1 LRARDCSYL
10 RVQGLSRHALL
21 VGVSSLYGKMRREFV
36 DKLPFMTGVRNRGA
50 SWAKWDLHVH
60 SPSSIVQNYGGDDE
74 ATWSKYLDALEA
86 LPEDI
91 RVIGLNDYWFLEGY
105 KRVRDAKL
113 SGRLQN
119 LDAVFPVLEM
129 RVDQFGG
136 TDSHL
141 TRVNLHVIFDPDLD
155 PEVIQQ
161 QFLNRLHGQFSLTDA
176 TAGAD
181 WKGAVTRDSMIDLG
195 IQIKATVPADELHRF
210 GSDLEEGFN
219 QLNLPL
225 GSILEILESSY
236 LKGKALVGLG
246 KTEWAA
252 IKWNNKAVASK
263 KNIVSSAK
271 FLFTAFEDPSD
282 WPAQVEKLKSQG
294 VNHRLLDCSDA
305 HTWADS
311 LDKDRLGACS
321 TWINTTPTFAG
332 LIHALDEYKERVFV
346 GLEPPGLSRVRKAPE
361 QYIDAIAITSSD
373 PANFNAFNYDLP
385 LNSGFVAIVGNKGQ
399 GKSALL
405 DCIALAGN
413 SSRNAEFAFLNP
425 TRFLSASN
433 KSAKE
438 YSSRVTWRTGNDR
451 VVPLTAK
458 HDSAAPVLVE
468 YLPQKYVEQVC
479 TTDPLSSESHDFEN
493 ELREVLFTHIPEQEK
508 AGETSFDGLIAR
520 KTEAARS
527 NIAKLRSE
535 LRRAANKYADLSDF
549 IAANKPPEI
558 EGRIELKL
566 VDVATADEALVADR
580 SALAL
585 LDASSAENQGIG
597 ALRQESEEVAS
608 RRQGVQ
614 DELARQQL
622 LVGDITRKLGDA
634 DGLLRQARDIQSA
647 AIALNDSAREVLV
660 FDEDA
665 PADELIAMTI
675 NERLLN
681 RWRTAQEQRAAAA
694 RSSIDDLRL
703 QNDDLAARGT
713 ELANSLASVDSTR
726 ELARQRVLQGE
737 ERVRA
742 LTGSTDQ
749 QGSLLHLQGLLK
761 DAEDAPQRLVA
772 CQTTLLDLSHQIHD
786 ALLAELSAVLDLYG
800 PASSFI
806 SSSQVVQNAGLE
818 FKAELEFTP
827 GVQRLGNLLDGRRSP
842 DLGSW
847 IAELPQ
853 RVSAMDWD
861 EMQAEFAI
869 IVNRLGTDRGAESG
883 AARHAGSGLRSGASL
898 PDFMVALL
906 DLTWLEVRFG
916 LIGDGLPLAQLSPG
930 QRGLVLALFYLIVDR
945 RTTPLLLD
953 QPEENLDN
961 ATIASLLVPA
971 IREAAGRRQTI
982 IVTHNANL
990 AVVGDA
996 DQIIHATIIKGV
1008 FDVTSGCISELDVAR
1023 SAIDVLEGTKPAFD
1037 NRRHKYEAFPNL
1049 T

>member
-1 LRARDCSYL
+1 
-10 RVQGLSRHALL
+10 V
-21 VGVSSLYGKMRREFV
+21 FV
-36 DKLPFMTGVRNRGA
+36 DKIASMTGMRNRGA
-50 SWAKWDLHVH
+50 GWSKWDLHVH

-74 ATWSKYLDALEA
+74 ATWSKYIDALEA

-91 RVIGLNDYWFLEGY
+91 RVIGLNDYWFLDGY

-113 SGRLQN
+113 SGRLKN
-119 LDAVFPVLEM
+119 LDAIFPILEM
-129 RVDQFGG
+129 RIDQFGG
-136 TDSHL
+136 TDSKL
-141 TRVNLHVIFDPDLD
+141 TRVNLHVIFDPELD

-161 QFLNRLHGQFSLTDA
+161 QFLNRLHGQFSLSDA
-176 TAGAD
+176 TTGAD

-195 IQIKATVPADELHRF
+195 IQIKASVPADELHRF

-219 QLNLPL
+219 QLNLPF
-225 GSILEILESSY
+225 GSIMEILESSY
-236 LKGKALVGLG
+236 LKGKSLVGLG

-252 IKWNNKAVASK
+252 IKWNNQAVASK
-263 KNIVSSAK
+263 KNIVSNAK
-271 FLFTAFEDPSD
+271 FLFTAFEDSGD
-282 WPAQVEKLKSQG
+282 WPAQVEKLKSLN

-311 LDKDRLGACS
+311 VDKDRLGACS
-321 TWINTTPTFAG
+321 TWMNTTPTFAG
-332 LIHALDEYKERVFV
+332 LIHALDEFGERVFV
-346 GLEPPGLSRVRKAPE
+346 GLEPPALSRVRKAPE
-361 QYIDAIAITSSD
+361 QYIDAVTITSSD
-373 PANFNAFNYDLP
+373 PTNHHAFDYVLP
-385 LNSGFVAIVGNKGQ
+385 LNAGFVAIVGNKGQ

-433 KSAKE
+433 KSAKA
-438 YSSRVTWRTGNDR
+438 YSSKVTWKTGNDR
-451 VVPLTAK
+451 TVLLTAK
-458 HDSAAPVLVE
+458 HDTAAPVLVE
-468 YLPQKYVEQVC
+468 YLPQKYVENVC
-479 TTDPLSSESHDFEN
+479 TTDPLSSESHHFEN

-520 KTEAARS
+520 KTEAARA
-527 NIAKLRSE
+527 NISKLRSE
-535 LRRAANKYADLSDF
+535 LQHVANKYAELSDF
-549 IAANKPPEI
+549 ISTNAPPEI
-558 EGRIELKL
+558 EGRIELKR
-566 VDVATADEALVADR
+566 VDVATAEEALATDR
-580 SALAL
+580 AALAV
-585 LDASSAENQGIG
+585 LDTDSADDQGIG
-597 ALRQESEEVAS
+597 VLRRESEDVAS
-608 RRQGVQ
+608 KTQAAGN
-614 DELARQQL
+614 ELARQQL
-622 LVGDITRKLGDA
+622 LVGDITRNLGDA
-634 DGLLRQARDIQSA
+634 DGLLRQARDIQTA
-647 AIALNDSAREVLV
+647 ADALSLSARELLVL
-660 FDEDA
+660 DGSA
-665 PADELIAMTI
+665 PADDFIAVTL
-675 NERLLN
+675 NESLLH
-681 RWRTAQEQRAAAA
+681 RWRAAQEERAATA
-694 RSSIDDLRL
+694 RASIEDLRL
-703 QNDDLAARGT
+703 QIEDLASRRV

-737 ERVRA
+737 ERVRT
-742 LTGSTDQ
+742 LTGGTDQ
-749 QGSLLHLQGLLK
+749 QGSLLQLQALLK
-761 DAEDAPQRLVA
+761 DAQSAPQRLVD
-772 CQTTLLDLSHQIHD
+772 CQSNLLDLSHQIHK
-786 ALLAELSAVLDLYG
+786 ALLAELGAVLDLYG
-800 PASSFI
+800 PASRFI

-818 FKAELEFTP
+818 FKAELEFNS
-827 GVQRLGNLLDGRRSP
+827 GVQKLGNLLDGRRSP

-847 IAELPQ
+847 IAELPK
-853 RVSAMDWD
+853 RVSAMNWNEIAVDLG
-861 EMQAEFAI
+861 AI
-869 IVNRLGTDRGAESG
+869 ISRLGTDRGAETG
-883 AARHAGSGLRSGASL
+883 AARHAGAGLRSGASL
-898 PDFMVALL
+898 SDFMVALL

-996 DQIIHATIIKGV
+996 DQIVHATITKGV

-1049 T
+1049 S